1 LGGHIDSKEI
11 WVMSYLPSHRA
22 PTNHRRGLRVVGAA
36 SAALGTILACSSPAA
51 AFDNYTESFSN
62 DGSSIGRCALT
73 LTNANYTNGTVRAN
87 INASV
92 KPTTPAGVFNNTHVA
107 VYCFLYS
114 KPGGVFLKSFSV
126 QQAGPLA
133 SGSNISTQPL
143 YPDYFICTQVETTL
157 RSGATTCGP
166 FNCAG

>member
-1 LGGHIDSKEI
+1 
-11 WVMSYLPSHRA
+11 MSYIPSHRA
-22 PTNHRRGLRVVGAA
+22 PRTHSRGLRMAGAA
-36 SAALGTILACSSPAA
+36 SAALGTVLAISSPAA

-62 DGSSIGRCALT
+62 DGNSIGRCALT

-92 KPTTPAGVFNNTHVA
+92 KPADPLTGTFRNVHVA

-114 KPGGVFLKSFSV
+114 NGGDFLKVFSV
-126 QQAGPLA
+126 QQQGAFA

-143 YPDYFICTQVETTL
+143 YPDYFICTQVATTL
-157 RSGATTCGP
+157 RSGATTAGP
-166 FNCAG
+166 FECAG